1 MSTDKQNEANR
12 ANALRSTGPLSL
24 EGKNHSR
31 RNALKSGLSSRSL
44 ILPENEARLAESR
57 KRSFAA
63 SFSMDKPDGFS
74 EVLLTQIAVESVR
87 MERCQQE
94 EQLIR
99 EHASEEAGALWQH
112 ERRIVACELGK
123 TIHDDPEIV
132 RLKLEMTYQ
141 GAEWLKGRW
150 LILNMALET
159 RGTWDAIESAL
170 AQDLSGTPAMLRE
183 SIKSETL
190 DERKALVERELD
202 RLRRL
207 SYERGPLDEKLQDL
221 AEVGVSG
228 DLDKRLKTLKRYE
241 TASRRAFDKSL
252 AELRR
257 HLNEIKSNV
266 KEANGL
272 GQTSK
277 PETQLYETKPSG
289 VEELKRWEPEV
300 EADLDAIDAEHEIQ
314 VDLGPAALTPIRLS
328 SRPERQPNRKQRRK
342 LAAVRRS
349 A

>member
-12 ANALRSTGPLSL
+12 VTARPSTGPLSL

-31 RNALKSGLSSRSL
+31 RNALKSGLSSRGL
-44 ILPENEARLAESR
+44 ILPENEARLAEAR

-63 SFSMDKPDGFS
+63 SFSLDKPDGFS

-99 EHASEEAGALWQH
+99 EHASEEAGALWHH
-112 ERRIVACELGK
+112 ERRIAACELGK

-132 RLKLEMTYQ
+132 QLKLEMTYH

-159 RGTWDAIESAL
+159 RGTWDAIEIAL
-170 AQDLSGTPAMLRE
+170 AQDLSGTPALLRE
-183 SIKSETL
+183 SFKCESLEDRKTL
-190 DERKALVERELD
+190 VTKELD
-202 RLRRL
+202 RLRTL

-252 AELRR
+252 TELRR

-272 GQTSK
+272 GQSSK
-277 PETQLYETKPSG
+277 LETELYETNRLA
-289 VEELKRWEPEV
+289 VEAFKRWEEKV
-300 EADLDAIDAEHEIQ
+300 EAEAVAFLEEPARPAEPEPIA
-314 VDLGPAALTPIRLS
+314 PAPIRLS
-328 SRPERQPNRKQRRK
+328 SRPERQLNRKQRRK
-342 LAAVRRS
+342 LAAIRRS